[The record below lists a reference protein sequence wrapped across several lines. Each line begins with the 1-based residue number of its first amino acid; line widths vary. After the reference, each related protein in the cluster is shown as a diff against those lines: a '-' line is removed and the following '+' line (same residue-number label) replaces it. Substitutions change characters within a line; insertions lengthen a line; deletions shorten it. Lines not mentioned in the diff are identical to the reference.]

1 MSANDGAMMARKPYC
16 PSAQT
21 ACSRE
26 DPHPKFGPVTRIVA
40 PRASGRLSSNFGSAR
55 QSKNRLAPNPVR
67 STPLRNC
74 FGMIWS
80 VSTSR
85 RGNAVAF
92 PRWRTNGVTASPP
105 AHIHEPT
112 FDRGRGRHCG
122 THEVRAPA
130 AALAALEIAVRRG
143 RTPLARTEYV
153 GIHAEAHRATGI

>member
-16 PSAQT
+16 ASAQT

-40 PRASGRLSSNFGSAR
+40 PCASGRLSSKSGSAR
-55 QSKNRLAPNPVR
+55 QSKKRLAPNPVR

-92 PRWRTNGVTASPP
+92 PRWRTKGVTDSPS
-105 AHIHEPT
+105 AHVHEMSL
-112 FDRGRGRHCG
+112 DSGGGRHRG
-122 THEVRAPA
+122 THEVRAA
-130 AALAALEIAVRRG
+130 TAALAPLEIAVGRG
-143 RTPLARTEYV
+143 GATLPRAQHV
-153 GIHAEAHRATGI
+153 GVHAE